1 MEFKC
6 LQQGSSAQQD
16 HKHNEQNFVG
26 DYVTMYIEIA
36 GVKTKC
42 VLDTGSQVT
51 TIDEKYANRHFR
63 DSKRPKEDITW
74 LKLKAANGLS
84 LPYSAYMEV
93 GVKVMGIDLPKAGIL
108 IVKESTTPQTPCLLG
123 LNVIRHLQQRLFSS
137 LGQGYLQTMNGVE
150 PKVQQIFKA
159 MEEDCNF
166 AGKDGQVGFVRP
178 AVHNYVVIPAR
189 SELIITGKCRQLG
202 KGKSYIAM
210 IEPME
215 QRNLPRNVKIAKS
228 LAEVKDGNI
237 PVRVMNA
244 NPYEVKL
251 HGSMKLGKL
260 FKIENQDIDTTS
272 HTDLE
277 FIDEDTVEVGIN
289 LQQATVAPQSK
300 DIDINSAILTPNQ
313 EMQLHELLHR
323 HRGVFSTGSADLGHA
338 TTIQHRIPTG
348 DTPPIKERHRRI
360 PPQMY
365 QEVKQHIRDMLEHG
379 VIKES
384 HSPWAAPIVIVKKKD
399 GSLRFCVDYR
409 KLNAKTRKDA
419 HPLPRI
425 EEALDALN
433 NAQYFSTLDLAT
445 LYGELPGDLHYET
458 LLIYIDDIIVFSRN
472 FETHL
477 QRLDEVFQRLEKH
490 GLKIKPSKCHLFQEE
505 IGYLGHVVS
514 SKGIATDPEKTA
526 VVEKWEAPRNAKEVR
541 SFLGL
546 AGYYRRFIKGFSKIA
561 GPLYDLVGATTK
573 KSGKEVTPKQN
584 SFQWLSKQQEAFE
597 KLKKSLTTA
606 PVLSYPDYT
615 KPFIVHTDASAQGLG
630 AVLSQVSDG
639 QEKVIAFASRTLR
652 PARRMILTTQ
662 HSS

>member
-1 MEFKC
+1 
-6 LQQGSSAQQD
+6 
-16 HKHNEQNFVG
+16 
-26 DYVTMYIEIA
+26 
-36 GVKTKC
+36 
-42 VLDTGSQVT
+42 
-51 TIDEKYANRHFR
+51 
-63 DSKRPKEDITW
+63 
-74 LKLKAANGLS
+74 
-84 LPYSAYMEV
+84 
-93 GVKVMGIDLPKAGIL
+93 
-108 IVKESTTPQTPCLLG
+108 
-123 LNVIRHLQQRLFSS
+123 
-137 LGQGYLQTMNGVE
+137 MNGVE

-277 FIDEDTVEVGIN
+277 FIDEDTVE
-289 LQQATVAPQSK
+289 
-300 DIDINSAILTPNQ
+300 
-313 EMQLHELLHR
+313 
-323 HRGVFSTGSADLGHA
+323 
-338 TTIQHRIPTG
+338 
-348 DTPPIKERHRRI
+348 
-360 PPQMY
+360 MY

-433 NAQYFSTLDLAT
+433 NAQYFSTLDLASGYWQIAMHPSDEEKT
-445 LYGELPGDLHYET
+445 AFTTPMGLYEFTRMPFGLTNAPATFQRYMESCLGDLHYET

-652 PARRMILTTQ
+652 PAEKNDSNYSAFKLELLALTWAVTEKFRDYLYGSQ
-662 HSS
+662 FTVYTDHNPLVYLKKAHLNTTEMRWTARLSSYNFNIVYRPGKDNGNADALSRKETRQKDRIR